1 MLTKQFSSSTE
12 QAVEGTRIEAASEQP
27 SLVSMAESFE
37 EIRRNPCFNNVM
49 ECCERIGNNRK
60 LSTSQIAILWCL
72 QKGFITS
79 IVVGCNDVQELE
91 ENMSC
96 LTENLYL
103 SEQEMSE
110 LEEAS
115 CWMSQYPYNINLSS
129 IAGIREIQPFEC
141 CNFEQLNLTVPEK
154 LYEITKPSETLHEA
168 KGQFFPEQESLKQPQ
183 LRTEQQRSIS

>member
-1 MLTKQFSSSTE
+1 MTKQFSSSTE
-12 QAVEGTRIEAASEQP
+12 RPAEGTRIEAASEHP
-27 SLVSMAESFE
+27 SLVTMAESFE
-37 EIRRNPCFNNVM
+37 EIKRNPCFNNVL
-49 ECCERIGNNRK
+49 ECCERIGKNRN

-79 IVVGCNDVQELE
+79 IVVGCNNVQELE

-96 LTENLYL
+96 LTENLCL
-103 SEQEMSE
+103 SDEEMSD

-129 IAGIREIQPFEC
+129 IAGIREIRPFEC

-154 LYEITKPSETLHEA
+154 LYETTKPSETLHEA
-168 KGQFFPEQESLKQPQ
+168 QSKNH
-183 LRTEQQRSIS
+183 